1 MADTNNISFDERRRS
16 GPPTTGEP
24 VNKYKCDDG
33 AVKKSPVSLFYEP
46 HPDAQTRDA
55 YYSGMPSWFAQQK
68 ALEKKQNPHR
78 GFVARV
84 NSFAEF
90 YAAALQPN
98 AKGVS
103 WDRGT
108 HSDANEIVQWVATQ
122 KEDETIA
129 SFAREKLLVAP
140 LSESHHDDCGDPSC
154 RNLPISGPDD
164 VCDASARLVARLP
177 AAFREGVR
185 ADAEALATLL
195 MRMCP
200 KAALLQMSLSVVGK
214 NCCGR
219 WHQDNYV
226 GRGIITY
233 AGPSTWLVDDSV
245 VSFEQF
251 AATVRTPKAFAD
263 PRIVPFY
270 HCIQMPP
277 TNAVTLMKGNKWPGV
292 PHGMGLTH
300 KSPNM
305 KTDSRGNPVSKR
317 LMLKIDLANR

>member
-1 MADTNNISFDERRRS
+1 MADTNNISFDERLWS
-16 GPPTTGEP
+16 ATTGEP
-24 VNKYKCDDG
+24 AKNYKCDEG
-33 AVKKSPVSLFYEP
+33 AAKRSRLSQFYEP
-46 HPDAQTRDA
+46 HPDAQTHDA
-55 YYSGMPSWFAQQK
+55 YYSAMPSWFAQQK

-84 NSFAEF
+84 NSLAEF

-108 HSDANEIVQWVATQ
+108 HSDANQIVQWVSTQ
-122 KEDETIA
+122 DETT
-129 SFAREKLLVAP
+129 SRSCEKLLVAP
-140 LSESHHDDCGDPSC
+140 LSESHHNKCGDPSC

-164 VCDASARLVARLP
+164 VREASARLVARLP

-300 KSPNM
+300 KAPNM
-305 KTDSRGNPVSKR
+305 KTDS
-317 LMLKIDLANR
+317 